1 MVLGRTSRA
10 ATGSRAS
17 SLFATRI
24 QGASVAAVGFV
35 SSALDLLLPSRC
47 AACAAWGPAGLC
59 IACERCVRWID
70 DRCCAKCGRPSE
82 VPVPRCRDCRGGD
95 LAFDRARA
103 AASYEGPARDALKSF
118 KLRGERRTA
127 RELARWMVPAALALG
142 GAELLTWVPSTRRS
156 EAERGFNPAEEL
168 ARRLARALAVPTARL
183 LRKTR
188 ETADQ
193 AGLSRAE
200 RRENLRGAFA
210 ANRRV
215 PARVLL
221 VDDVMTT
228 GATVDECAAALKRNG
243 AKRVTVVTF
252 ARAP

>member
-1 MVLGRTSRA
+1 
-10 ATGSRAS
+10 
-17 SLFATRI
+17 
-24 QGASVAAVGFV
+24 
-35 SSALDLLLPSRC
+35 
-47 AACAAWGPAGLC
+47 LC
-59 IACERCVRWID
+59 VACESGVRWITD
-70 DRCCAKCGRPSE
+70 DACMKCGRPSDA
-82 VPVPRCRDCRGGD
+82 PVPRCRDCRD
-95 LAFDRARA
+95 RNLAFDRARA
-103 AASYEGPARDALKSF
+103 ASSYEGPARDALKSF

-127 RELARWMVPAALALG
+127 RELARWMVPPALSLG
-142 GAELLTWVPSTRRS
+142 GADVIAWVPSTRRS

-168 ARRLARALAVPTARL
+168 ARRLSRSLAVPVTRL

-193 AGLSRAE
+193 AGLSGAA
-200 RRENLRGAFA
+200 RRENLRDAFA
-210 ANRRV
+210 AVTTRI

-228 GATVDECAAALKRNG
+228 GTTVNECAAALKAKG